1 MLAEEET
8 AEKTILDQANRLI
21 LKAPIIPFFQ

>member
-8 AEKTILDQANRLI
+8 TEKTILDQANRLI
-21 LKAPIIPFFQ
+21 LKASIIPFFQ